1 MGLINLQTNL
11 KSLKY
16 GKDRFGGGDSGQPF
30 IKNPLINQPNQLV
43 HGDNDFLLRGGV
55 KSPLRAAEDVARLTK
70 YLFNLKSPNG
80 LLFVA
85 KQNLLSRIGNKTE
98 ASTGAGYG
106 GGAINEG
113 IYTPLSTLAQAG
125 VGFTGI
131 HLNKQGIDPTGL
143 IGNLSINTYESAIK
157 QQDIDTFEFT
167 NRLVSLSNAVFGQYT
182 EDTFNNQKN
191 YSLNKGNSVIEYGGG
206 PNSILGIGK
215 TRIEFS
221 DQRTGINNP
230 NIPKLFFNTD
240 FGYEDYSVFKRPEIL
255 YAGAKIFNGLG
266 VSGVYDRLEGTDLI
280 GDSYGTVNN
289 SPVLQNFSTNVYK
302 EGTLRLNPD
311 LQPSSP
317 KNNTTQFIDPTNAT
331 KEFNKASTENIPD
344 DVIEEN
350 LSNGGTTLTLNVTNN
365 VYKPG
370 TLEIDP
376 SFKDTGAK
384 PRRNTPVY
392 KTKTTDKDFKDIE
405 IEKRVNLGNPGGTK
419 GSTTKIL
426 DAINGSPSYTITG
439 GGEGKHGADKSTGGA
454 TSFNDLCH
462 LRIGIVD
469 PENPSNTE
477 YMNFR
482 SYIDSFSDS
491 YDADWKSQ
499 MYMGRA
505 EKFYKYAGFNRSVSL
520 AFTVAAQS
528 QAEMSGMYQKLN
540 YLASSMAPKYTSQ
553 GYMAG
558 NLVKLTVGDYL
569 HEQYGIITAFTY
581 DIPQE
586 SPWDLSIFSSL
597 GKPIED
603 ELPMIV
609 KVTGMKFI
617 PIHEFRPETGIQG
630 LGHKNRFLSDKI
642 PFGKAS
648 KQEEVKSEREKVIE
662 EAKAREEAELAVEDA
677 AAAAAIKEKELEALL
692 TNPYTNPNPLGGLGT
707 NSISTGT
714 SPTLSFGQST

>member
-30 IKNPLINQPNQLV
+30 IKNPLINQPNQLT
-43 HGDNDFLLRGGV
+43 HSDDDFLLRGGIRA
-55 KSPLRAAEDVARLTK
+55 PLKAAEDIARLTK
-70 YLFNLKSPNG
+70 YLFNPKSPSG

-85 KQNLLSRIGNKTE
+85 KQNLLSRIGSKTE

-106 GGAINEG
+106 GGAVNEG

-125 VGFTGI
+125 VGFAGI

-143 IGNLSINTYESAIK
+143 INSLSINTYESVIK
-157 QQDIDTFEFT
+157 KQDVDTFEFT
-167 NRLVSLSNAVFGQYT
+167 NRLVNLSKSVFGQYT
-182 EDTFNNQKN
+182 EDNFNNQKN

-230 NIPKLFFNTD
+230 KIPKTFFNTD

-255 YAGAKIFNGLG
+255 YAGARIFNGLG
-266 VSGVYDRLEGTDLI
+266 VSGVYDRLEGSDLI
-280 GDSYGTVNN
+280 GDSYGTVND
-289 SPVLQNFSTNVYK
+289 SPIIQNFPTNVYK
-302 EGTLRLNPD
+302 EGTLEEDTSL
-311 LQPSSP
+311 LPSTP
-317 KNNTTQFIDPTNAT
+317 KDNSDKINLSSVLGASTDFNN
-331 KEFNKASTENIPD
+331 ASTENVSNTIVED
-344 DVIEEN
+344 N
-350 LSNGGTTLTLNVTNN
+350 LKNGSKSITLDITNN
-365 VYKPG
+365 VYNPG
-370 TLEIDP
+370 TLVENP
-376 SFKDTGAK
+376 NFKDTGVK
-384 PRRNTPVY
+384 PIRNTPIY

-426 DAINGSPSYTITG
+426 DAVNGSKSYNISG
-439 GGEGKHGADKSTGGA
+439 GGIGRHGANRITGGA
-454 TSFNDLCH
+454 TSYNDLCH

-469 PENPSNTE
+469 PQNPSNTE

-491 YDADWKSQ
+491 YGADWKSQ

-505 EKFYKYAGFNRSVSL
+505 EKFYKYNGFDRNISL
-520 AFTVAAQS
+520 AFTLAAQS

-540 YLASSMAPKYTSQ
+540 YLASSMAPKYTSA

-558 NLVKLTVGDYL
+558 NLVKLTVGDYIY
-569 HEQYGIITAFTY
+569 EQYGIITGFTY
-581 DIPQE
+581 DIPKE

-603 ELPMIV
+603 ELPMII

-617 PIHEFRPETGIQG
+617 PIHEFRPEVGVQG
-630 LGHKNRFLSDKI
+630 LGAKNRFISNKI
-642 PFGKAS
+642 PFGKS
-648 KQEEVKSEREKVIE
+648 SRLDEVKSEREQILAE
-662 EAKAREEAELAVEDA
+662 EATAASAVIAEEEA
-677 AAAAAIKEKELEALL
+677 AAAAALSAARAEALL
-692 TNPYTNPNPLGGLGT
+692 ENPFTKPSPLGGLGT
-707 NSISTGT
+707 NLGTGGA
-714 SPTLSFGQST
+714 LLGNSFQ